1 MSREEREERRRQE
14 EAIVTA
20 AAFRVV
26 AKAERLTREMELVEQ
41 GVYRMDP
48 ASVLALRSALVDLKV
63 KANRR

>member
-1 MSREEREERRRQE
+1 VSREEREERRRQE
-14 EAIVTA
+14 EAIVNA

-26 AKAERLTREMELVEQ
+26 SKADGLLRGMELVER
-41 GVYRMDP
+41 GVYRIDP